1 MTADNDPAE
10 LPSRRAFLRKSLGL
24 IPAVTLAG
32 GGIAGTVLARAP
44 STAAPAPDAY
54 RPSYFNAEEWAFL
67 HAAVALLIPNDERGP
82 GAVEAGVPEFIDRQM
97 GTTYGSGGL
106 WYMQGPFHPEVPH
119 ELGYQLKL
127 SPREIYREG
136 IRECDAWC
144 RKQFGKPFA
153 TLDATRQ
160 QHVLEQLDN
169 NQAAFEAVPAATFF
183 AMLWTNTREGFFSD
197 PIHGGN
203 KGMVGWKLINFP
215 GARADFMDWVERDE
229 RYPLPPVSI
238 RGERA

>member
-1 MTADNDPAE
+1 MAADDDRSA
-10 LPSRRAFLRKSLGL
+10 LPSRRAFLRTSLRL

-32 GGIAGTVLARAP
+32 SGVAGAVLARG
-44 STAAPAPDAY
+44 AAPATGTY
-54 RPSYFNAEEWAFL
+54 QPSYFNVEEWAFL
-67 HAAVALLIPNDERGP
+67 HAAVTLLIPNDERGP
-82 GAVEAGVPEFIDRQM
+82 GAVDAGVPEFIDRQM

-106 WYMQGPFHPEVPH
+106 WYMQGPFHPEAAH
-119 ELGYQLKL
+119 QLGYQLKL

-144 RKQFGKPFA
+144 RKQFGKQFA
-153 TLDATRQ
+153 ALDAAQQ
-160 QHVLEQLDN
+160 QHVLEQLDSN
-169 NQAAFEAVPAATFF
+169 KATFEALPAATFF
-183 AMLWTNTREGFFSD
+183 AMLWNNTREGFFSD

-203 KGMVGWKLINFP
+203 KGMVGWKLIDFP

>member
-1 MTADNDPAE
+1 MATGDDPST

-32 GGIAGTVLARAP
+32 GGVAGAMLVRA
-44 STAAPAPDAY
+44 SAAAAPTPDTY
-54 RPSYFNAEEWAFL
+54 QPSYFNAEEWAFL
-67 HAAVALLIPNDERGP
+67 HAAVALLIPNDARGP
-82 GAVEAGVPEFIDRQM
+82 GAMEAGVPEFIDRQM

-106 WYMQGPFHPEVPH
+106 WYMQGPFHPEAPH
-119 ELGYQLKL
+119 TLGYQLKL

-136 IRECDAWC
+136 IRACNAWC
-144 RKQFGKPFA
+144 RKQYGKPFVA
-153 TLDATRQ
+153 LDATQQ
-160 QHVLEQLDN
+160 QHVLEQLDG
-169 NQAAFEAVPAATFF
+169 NQAAFEALPSATFF
-183 AMLWTNTREGFFSD
+183 AMLWSNTREGFFSD

-203 KGMVGWKLINFP
+203 KGMVGWKLIDFP
-215 GARADFMDWVERDE
+215 GARADFMDWVQRDV